1 MNFKTECENPLTTI
15 QSKISFSDPLNVL
28 VVDDSATERALLS
41 AILERFGV
49 KVIEA
54 EGADSALQCLQTPK
68 LNIDL
73 ILMDIQMPD
82 ISGYQLA
89 AQIRKME
96 SESFLEWHP
105 IIFLSGQH
113 DPQSIAMGIECGA
126 DDYLTKPVDS
136 ITLLAKMR
144 AMTRIAEMRRRL
156 VKTQETLSRQAHFDE
171 LTGIANR
178 RHIFNLLENEISRC
192 RRYNYAMSIAY
203 FDIDFFKRIN
213 DNFGHNAGDKVLQRI
228 CSVVEMELRKV
239 DMLGRIGGEE
249 FCIIL
254 PECQLQNASGIIDRL
269 RESIANINFDTDIL
283 NRNVT
288 ASFGVTHLRKNDNLS
303 NLISRADELL
313 YEAKNGGRNCVV
325 SRE

>member
-1 MNFKTECENPLTTI
+1 M
-15 QSKISFSDPLNVL
+15 SFSDPLNVL